1 MLFFLSVLC
10 VCVCVYVWADCDSVW
25 PECMVNSQLVNQTD
39 SKRKRAWGGLYGNV
53 DIKDSLS
60 LKIEQ
65 ALSV

>member
-10 VCVCVYVWADCDSVW
+10 SVCVWEDCDSVW